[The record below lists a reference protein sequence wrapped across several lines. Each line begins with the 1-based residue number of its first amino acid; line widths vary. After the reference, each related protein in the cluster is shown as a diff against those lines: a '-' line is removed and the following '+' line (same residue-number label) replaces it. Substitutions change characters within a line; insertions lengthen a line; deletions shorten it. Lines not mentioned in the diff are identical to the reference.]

1 MVNRSR
7 HGFTAMVGIVLHALF
22 SVVYIIFGPVI
33 PSSEATQADSGRSD
47 LVTFVNRLCS
57 HDVLLERGAL

>member
-1 MVNRSR
+1 
-7 HGFTAMVGIVLHALF
+7 MVGYVLHALF
-22 SVVYIIFGPVI
+22 SVVYIILGPVI
-33 PSSEATQADSGRSD
+33 PSSEATQADGGRSD